1 VGRRP
6 AKPWKMR
13 EKVAVVLPL
22 NRLLLVTIA
31 KARQSNVVQKKL
43 MIKPSPIVLTK
54 QLPAEI
60 LPHKKVGRIEDLKGS

>member
-43 MIKPSPIVLTK
+43 
-54 QLPAEI
+54 
-60 LPHKKVGRIEDLKGS
+60 GRIEDLKGS